1 MTVASF
7 AKQSPKRSRTW
18 RAGTLKKRGFLCS
31 SPICPPTAV
40 FASLNSLLRKPRNIK
55 RNGEKLARL
64 LKKRHNVDR
73 VVVLID
79 EDPDSP
85 GRDKLLSSIQDW
97 VKREENTLIYVI
109 RSELESIFLADEKAI
124 QEILGSRRAY
134 RLSGKTDSIR
144 NAKER
149 LKEVTRRHR
158 GAKRGYRESD
168 AERIASNVSLERAKS
183 GNDSVKRMLAHLHEC
198 CA

>member
-1 MTVASF
+1 
-7 AKQSPKRSRTW
+7 
-18 RAGTLKKRGFLCS
+18 
-31 SPICPPTAV
+31 
-40 FASLNSLLRKPRNIK
+40 
-55 RNGEKLARL
+55 

-97 VKREENTLIYVI
+97 VKREENTLLYVI

-168 AERIASNVSLERAKS
+168 AERIASNVSLERASS